1 MILFRK
7 RPSDTKLNI
16 ISGRKLFHNQKYEA
30 EREILYRIKRQK
42 QV

>member
-7 RPSDTKLNI
+7 RLSDTKLNI
-16 ISGRKLFHNQKYEA
+16 ISGRKEKSG
-30 EREILYRIKRQK
+30 REILYKYRIKRQK